1 MVAGVGANLGE
12 LVGLRMLE
20 QHQQA
25 QNRALERLST
35 GKRINRGRDD
45 PAGLIAATALG
56 AQAAALNKHI
66 KDLEIDSYR
75 LSAKDGALSV
85 IEDLATDLESAV
97 IAAANTGANSKAER
111 EAYQLDAE
119 AIIDGIEFILQSS
132 TFDGENI
139 FKNASLKELGTAY
152 RAAPAP
158 PPAEEPAP
166 EPTDPVERIRRAL
179 AAGTPTAGTP
189 GTPAETSTTELTL
202 DDIRNGALNLVDGHH
217 EIAQQLVGAVRKNL
231 TGQRA
236 SIGAQLKNFYDPQ
249 IRSLT
254 LELEGTIDAQ
264 SKIQDADFAVEVS
277 EYVRSQVLAQAATIV
292 IQRSRENAANAALA
306 LLG

>member
-56 AQAAALNKHI
+56 AQATALQKHM

-75 LSAKDGALSV
+75 LSAKEGALSV

-111 EAYQLDAE
+111 EAYQLEAE
-119 AIIDGIEFILQSS
+119 AIVDGIEFILQTS
-132 TFDGENI
+132 TFDGEKI
-139 FKNASLKELGTAY
+139 FKNPSLKELGTVY
-152 RAAPAP
+152 RVGPAP
-158 PPAEEPAP
+158 SRTDETPAADAP
-166 EPTDPVERIRRAL
+166 EPSDPVERLRRAL
-179 AAGTPTAGTP
+179 AAPEP
-189 GTPAETSTTELTL
+189 LTTELTL
-202 DDIRNGALNLVDGHH
+202 DDLRKGALNLVDGDF
-217 EIAQQLVGAVRKNL
+217 ERAQQLATAVRKNL
-231 TGQRA
+231 TEQRA

-264 SKIQDADFAVEVS
+264 SRIQDADFAVEVS

-292 IQRSRENAANAALA
+292 IQRSRENAANAALS

>member
-75 LSAKDGALSV
+75 LSAKEGALSV

-132 TFDGENI
+132 TFNGESI

-152 RAAPAP
+152 RTAPAP
-158 PPAEEPAP
+158 TLPTEEPAP
-166 EPTDPVERIRRAL
+166 EPTDPVERLRRAL
-179 AAGTPTAGTP
+179 AAPIPTAETV
-189 GTPAETSTTELTL
+189 PAPVTTELTL
-202 DDIRNGALNLVDGHH
+202 DDIRNGALNLVDGDH
-217 EIAQQLVGAVRKNL
+217 EIAQQLVGSVRKNL

-292 IQRSRENAANAALA
+292 IQRSRENAANAALS